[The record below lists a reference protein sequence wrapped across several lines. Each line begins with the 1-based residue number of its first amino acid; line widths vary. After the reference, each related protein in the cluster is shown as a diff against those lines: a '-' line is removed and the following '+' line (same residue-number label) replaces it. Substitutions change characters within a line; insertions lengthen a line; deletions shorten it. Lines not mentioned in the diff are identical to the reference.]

1 MKMIKPSINVKYC
14 LERKKHYH
22 DADSDWETLRCHKI
36 LQDAIYDI
44 EQERKES
51 YKEEFRLIR
60 MEWTVI
66 D

>member
-1 MKMIKPSINVKYC
+1 MKTIRPSINVKYC
-14 LERKKHYH
+14 LEKKKHYPN
-22 DADSDWETLRCHKI
+22 ADSDWETLRCHKI

-44 EQERKES
+44 EEERKRS